1 MKYASSPPYEA
12 CMSRLLKQRY
22 ERFCTSTKGSGSR
35 ASPLQDVGCREQL
48 LQDAVQGERVFALF
62 PSGTQ

>member
-1 MKYASSPPYEA
+1 
-12 CMSRLLKQRY
+12 MSRLLKQRY